1 MERESEDFQEF
12 QDTEDIDEIT
22 TELSSSV
29 SSALEGIETLDEDF
43 DWSVQ
48 REGKYGRIQDKVIQD
63 GGSELEANI
72 VSGAV
77 KLLDILQEK
86 DIDLGERGVL
96 RTTDWDGVVKAL
108 ENEENE
114 GIYPGIA
121 EAKSTYPAHKNE
133 VGEAVI
139 TARGLEY
146 IEEMTKNILG
156 WRNEIALAAEN
167 GNVIQHDGNTMVR
180 DMDGYRPEDV
190 SPLTTRPLANFQ
202 QLLRRRAAE
211 NDRKLIF
218 GKSISPSRL
227 TVSVEEVESTGLRG
241 DSFYAE
247 NFNQDTEELKKEIE
261 NVAKA
266 FGYPDPEVVELGE
279 DEEYQDVP
287 WFEESNPIVI
297 DEGRIMYSDT
307 SNANDIMDEVLKKQL
322 PYQEIRYSKDDER
335 NDLIVLEYDEESQDI
350 DRADAMEL
358 VEEAAYLSKI
368 TRGDQIEV
376 EENVDGWIDA
386 YVGLGSD
393 GPVKERAAQEISE
406 MKPKLNE
413 YEDSLIFHMDDKEA
427 GVMLSD
433 NTVPFVK
440 EGHGGHRKVEEEDID
455 YVASA
460 AFTDFYLTVS
470 EALQRYENSQKNG
483 ENQDEER
490 MEFIE

>member
-1 MERESEDFQEF
+1 MEKDREDIQEF
-12 QDTEDIDEIT
+12 QDTGDIEDIN
-22 TELSSSV
+22 TEPSSSV
-29 SSALEGIETLDEDF
+29 SSALESIETLDKDF

-48 REGKYGRIQDKVIQD
+48 REGKYERIQDKVIQG
-63 GGSELEANI
+63 GGSKLEANI

-77 KLLDILQEK
+77 KLLDILKEK
-86 DIDLGERGVL
+86 DIELRERGIL

-108 ENEENE
+108 ENEESE

-121 EAKSTYPAHKNE
+121 EAKSTYPASKNE

-139 TARGLEY
+139 TARGLDY
-146 IEEMTKNILG
+146 IQEMTQNILG

-190 SPLTTRPLANFQ
+190 SHLTTRPLANFQ

-218 GKSISPSRL
+218 GKSFSPSRL

-241 DSFYAE
+241 DGFYAE
-247 NFNQDTEELKKEIE
+247 NFKQDTQELRQEIE

-266 FGYPDPEVVELGE
+266 FDYPNPEVVELGE

-287 WFEESNPIVI
+287 WFKESNPIVI
-297 DEGRIMYSDT
+297 DDGRIIYSDN

-322 PYQEIRYSKDDER
+322 PYQEIRYSTDDER
-335 NDLIVLEYDEESQDI
+335 NDLIVLEHDEDSEDI
-350 DRADAMEL
+350 DRADAIEL

-368 TRGDQIEV
+368 TRGDEIEV

-393 GPVKERAAQEISE
+393 GPVKERAAQEIADMNHNS
-406 MKPKLNE
+406 NQ
-413 YEDSLIFHMDDKEA
+413 YEDSLIFHMDDKET

-455 YVASA
+455 YVGSR

-470 EALQRYENSQKNG
+470 EALHRYENSQNTG
-483 ENQDEER
+483 ENQNEDT
-490 MEFIE
+490 MEFMG